1 MLRVNRILCNILAT
15 ALEFG
20 TVGTTAG
27 QVIQVVHTNYTSTT
41 SSTSATPADVSGF
54 SATITPASASN
65 NILIFVSVC
74 FGGNDDA
81 YPYVLL
87 KRGATSIGI
96 GTTGTGNQINTF
108 LSGTITSTGGSV
120 NVFRQHA
127 KSFLDTPSSTSAL
140 TYQIQLAQPYGA
152 AAGYINRPHTIPDT
166 TYVQFPTSTITLMEI
181 KG

>member
-15 ALEFG
+15 ALEFAS
-20 TVGTTAG
+20 VGTTAG

-65 NILIFVSVC
+65 NILIFVSVI
-74 FGGNDDA
+74 FGGQDDT

-87 KRGATSIGI
+87 KRGATSIGT
-96 GTTGTGNQINTF
+96 GTAATGNQINTF
-108 LSGTITSTGGSV
+108 LSGPLTSTTGSS
-120 NVFRQHA
+120 NVIRHHS
-127 KSFLDTPSSTSAL
+127 KSFLDSPSSTSAL
-140 TYQIQLAQPYGA
+140 TYQIQFASPYGA
-152 AAGYINRPHTIPDT
+152 STAYINRPHDFSNN
-166 TYVQFPTSTITLMEI
+166 TYAQSSTSTITLMEI